1 MNAEFNFEKLEAMTD
16 EQLVSLA
23 QSGDVDAEHVLIS
36 REMKL
41 VRIKAKS
48 FFLAGADRSDL
59 LQEGA
64 IGLLY
69 AIRKFDSKKNTAFRT
84 FADVCIGRQLIT
96 AVKKS
101 TRLKHAPLNGYV
113 SLDRPAYMGDDSDEG
128 DSIGEKLE
136 MGSVQSP
143 EEMAIEKESMRLLVA
158 GMNRDLTELENKCLR
173 CYLSGMSY
181 REIAQANR
189 IAQKT
194 VDNALQ
200 RVKKKLVKLLE
211 ELHKSE

>member
-1 MNAEFNFEKLEAMTD
+1 MDAGFDFDKLEAMTD

-23 QSGDVDAEHVLIS
+23 QSGNVDAEHVLIL

-41 VRIKAKS
+41 VRMKAKP

-113 SLDRPAYMGDDSDEG
+113 SLDRPAYIGDDSDDG
-128 DSIGEKLE
+128 DSVGETLE

-158 GMNRDLTELENKCLR
+158 GMNKSLTELENNCLR

-181 REIAQANR
+181 QEIAGQNG
-189 IAQKT
+189 IAQKA

-200 RVKKKLVKLLE
+200 RVKKKLVKLLD
-211 ELHKSE
+211 ELHKPE